1 MAYENLRVM
10 PELDPNKEYTIE
22 ELVDYIR
29 NAMTGKN
36 VREALARSVE
46 ATNEIATW
54 ARDVAQ
60 GLIDGAFDAGEL
72 ATMIES
78 KLNQLEQDYAPKLTS
93 LETEIEDARGSE
105 SSLGD
110 RLNDFSSQLAQTE
123 KEVFKTSL
131 VNHKGAKKPMFL
143 WFDDDGQRGV
153 YTKLAPLVRD
163 LGVKLHVAVITDRPH
178 GFPIEGLPAYNPS
191 SGFISYQEMKEL
203 ESEGIVKYVPHTHT
217 HDTNNRLTDMSES
230 EMRNELETNQ
240 RIMKQLGWNYR
251 DLVYPFGAENPF
263 VHNIVRQYFRSAFDV
278 GGGALTTPFNQFK
291 MPRIRCDAP
300 ATFEEIKAQID
311 DVFEYGTLGALTTH
325 VDQYGG
331 LDLEKMEQVINYIL
345 VNGGEF
351 VWIEEAINEFGNLLQ
366 VGSNSISYDGK
377 VVGKEIGVYRDGGL
391 DYIPNA
397 PITEFEKG
405 TVTRLKIRLS
415 DFSDYNIPNDTRL
428 TSGYGFIEVYRDSA
442 EDGFSFQTLLDRR
455 NSKLLIR
462 NWNAS
467 ENDWDKWVDFDNV
480 EYKKVTIPNDSPS
493 SYTNLKRTVEKVTPS
508 NTEDYGVNSTGLIF
522 TEKDTEDAYTH
533 QIFIPSSLRGA
544 GILTR
549 YASGETWSGWHS
561 TPISPFVVHRTFTN
575 VTIPAHSHVDRDTTI
590 NGANPN
596 DFYVDN
602 TRTNLPSGTLVRS
615 YCYQDGIIRTRII
628 NVTDNDVT
636 IPTLEISVRRLVF

>member
-1 MAYENLRVM
+1 MAI
-10 PELDPNKEYTIE
+10 PEIIE
-22 ELVDYIR
+22 ELAHKVRTEIYGRD
-29 NAMTGKN
+29 
-36 VREALARSVE
+36 VREAIATSME
-46 ATNEIATW
+46 ATAEVAEW
-54 ARDVAQ
+54 SRQVAQ
-60 GLIDGAFDAGEL
+60 DIVDGKFDEGEL
-72 ATMIES
+72 ATEIER
-78 KLNQLEQDYAPKLTS
+78 KLNELEVQYAPKLTTIQN
-93 LETEIEDARGSE
+93 EVENARGNDT
-105 SSLGD
+105 SLGG
-110 RLNDFSSQLAQTE
+110 RLNSISQDLAQTE

-178 GFPIEGLPAYNPS
+178 GFPIEGLPAYDPS

-203 ESEGIVKYVPHTHT
+203 ESEGIVRYVPHTHT

-230 EMRNELETNQ
+230 EMRTELETNQ

-263 VHNIVRQYFRSAFDV
+263 VHSIVRQYFRSAFDV

-405 TVTRLKIRLS
+405 TVTRLKVRYS
-415 DFSDYNIPNDTRL
+415 DFSEYNLPNDTRL
-428 TSGYGFIEVYRDSA
+428 TSGYGYIEVERDST
-442 EDGFSFQTLLDRR
+442 EDDFSFQRFIDNR
-455 NSKLLIR
+455 NSKELIR
-462 NWNAS
+462 YWNTNES
-467 ENDWDKWVDFDNV
+467 DWGKWTDSDNI

-508 NTEDYGVNSTGLIF
+508 NMENYGVNSTGLIF

-575 VTIPAHSHVDRDTTI
+575 VTIPARSHVDRDTTI
-590 NGANPN
+590 NGASPN